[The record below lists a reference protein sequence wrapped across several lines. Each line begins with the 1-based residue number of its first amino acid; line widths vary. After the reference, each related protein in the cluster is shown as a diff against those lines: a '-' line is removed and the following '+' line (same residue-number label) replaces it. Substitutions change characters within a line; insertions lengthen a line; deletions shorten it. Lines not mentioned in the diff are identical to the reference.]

1 MRSISMNNRDILEL
15 CFGNLRRRKTRTIL
29 SIIGVVI
36 GTAAIVVMLSLG
48 IGLSESFQQQIESYG
63 NLHLINVY
71 NWGGGGSS
79 SASKLDDKTLAE
91 IEKLDG
97 ATCVSPQ
104 ESVYVTMGSGHM
116 VASTQIMGMKTEMY
130 ELLGLE
136 IEQGRMVNAAD
147 KDGIV
152 FGKGVAAQFYDPKK
166 QMNPNWGSLEPAV
179 DPLGKFIITNDY
191 NYGTNDE
198 GQHMGDVKI
207 VTIEARGLGLL
218 ANEYDEYCY
227 NTYTSI
233 EFAREIKTQF
243 ARANGESVTSP
254 GQKVYDQVL
263 IYAEDISKITGI
275 CDALRENYGFSTHS
289 LNDMLEQMKKT
300 AATIQAVL
308 GGIGAISLLVA
319 AIGIANTMIMSVY
332 ERTGEISVMK
342 VIGASLTDIRKIFL
356 IEAGMIGFFGGIA
369 GVGLSLAISKL
380 MNTVLVGV
388 MSQFMGGGDTV
399 SVIPVWLCVAAVAF
413 AGLIGIISGYSP
425 ANRAMN
431 MSVLEGLKNE

>member
-1 MRSISMNNRDILEL
+1 MNNRDILQL
-15 CFGNLRRRKTRTIL
+15 CFGNLRRRKTRTLL

-36 GTAAIVVMLSLG
+36 GTCAIVVMLSLG
-48 IGLSESFQQQIESYG
+48 IGLSENFRQQIESYG
-63 NLHLINVY
+63 NLHLIQVY
-71 NWGGGGSS
+71 NWGNRGPSS
-79 SASKLDDKTLAE
+79 TSKLDDRTLGE
-91 IEKLDG
+91 IEKMDG
-97 ATCVSPQ
+97 VTCISPQ

-116 VASTQIMGMKTEMY
+116 VAGAQLMGMKTEMY

-136 IEQGRMVNAAD
+136 IEQGRMVNASD

-152 FGKGVAAQFYDPKK
+152 FGKGIAAQFYDPKK
-166 QMNPNWGSLEPAV
+166 QSYGNWDSLEPAV

-191 NYGTNDE
+191 NYGTKDE
-198 GQHMGDVKI
+198 GQYMEGIKTVI
-207 VTIEARGLGLL
+207 IEARGLGLL

-227 NTYTSI
+227 NAYTSI
-233 EFAREIKTQF
+233 EFAREVKEQF
-243 ARANGESVTSP
+243 ARAGGENPVSP

-275 CDALRENYGFSTHS
+275 CDNLRENYGFSTYS

-342 VIGASLTDIRKIFL
+342 VIGASLSDIRKIFL
-356 IEAGMIGFFGGIA
+356 LEAGMIGFFGGLA
-369 GVGLSLAISKL
+369 GIVLSLIISRL
-380 MNTVLVGV
+380 LNTVLVGV
-388 MSQFMGGGDTV
+388 MSQFTGGGDTV
-399 SVIPVWLCVAAVAF
+399 SVVPLWLCIAAVAF